1 MTHEVPSSLPP
12 ADAAAPRD
20 GAPRSTPAARPG
32 PGGPPATAAASPASA
47 TGPATTS
54 IAASPAATGSAAAEE
69 ADVIVVGAGP
79 AGSATASYLARA
91 GVNVLVLEKASF
103 PREKVCGDG
112 LTPRAVK
119 ALVGMGVPVGEQDGW
134 VRNKGLR
141 IIGGG
146 VRLELPWPELSSY
159 PGYGLVRSRL
169 DFDEILARTA
179 QKAGARLLEGVTVTG
194 PVLDENGRIA
204 GVRARP
210 SAGEAG
216 GPGAVSREDGTEG
229 STSGPAG
236 PERIYRA
243 RVVVAADGNSSRL
256 SLAMG
261 LNKRDDRPLG
271 VAVRTYYTSPR
282 HDDDYLESWLD
293 LWDGQRLLP
302 GYGWIFGMG
311 DGTSNVGLGMLN
323 TSSSFGNVDYRD
335 LLRRWL
341 AGMPPE
347 WGYLEENRTQPVRGA
362 ALPMG
367 FNRTPHYT
375 RGLLLAGDAGGM
387 VNPFNGEGIAYALE
401 SGELAAQVIAQ
412 ALARPDAAGA
422 ERVLMAYPQALK
434 AAYGGYYTLG
444 RRFVQAIGNPKVMQ
458 FATRHGMPRPA
469 LMRLT
474 LKLLANL
481 TESQGGDAA
490 DRVIHALSKMT
501 PAA

>member
-1 MTHEVPSSLPP
+1 VTHEVPPSLPP
-12 ADAAAPRD
+12 DAAA
-20 GAPRSTPAARPG
+20 APARGSAPGDTPVAG
-32 PGGPPATAAASPASA
+32 PGALSRSVRT
-47 TGPATTS
+47 
-54 IAASPAATGSAAAEE
+54 ED

-79 AGSATASYLARA
+79 AGSATATYLARA
-91 GVNVLVLEKASF
+91 GVDVLLLEKANF

-119 ALVGMGVPVGEQDGW
+119 ALVSMGVPVDERDGW

-159 PGYGLVRSRL
+159 PGYGLVRTRL

-194 PVLDENGRIA
+194 PVLDGTGRIV
-204 GVRARP
+204 GVKAR
-210 SAGEAG
+210 
-216 GPGAVSREDGTEG
+216 AVSVRGGDPPEPPDRRSAPRATELAG
-229 STSGPAG
+229 YPAD

-243 RVVVAADGNSSRL
+243 RIVVAADGNSSRL

-261 LNKRDDRPLG
+261 LGKRDDRPMG

-282 HDDDYLESWLD
+282 HEDDYLESWLD
-293 LWDGQRLLP
+293 LWDGQKLLP

-323 TSSSFGNVDYRD
+323 TSSSFRNVDYRD

-341 AGMPPE
+341 AGMPAE
-347 WGYLEENRTQPVRGA
+347 WGYVEENRTLPIRGA

-387 VNPFNGEGIAYALE
+387 VNPFNGEGIPYALE
-401 SGELAAQVIAQ
+401 SGELAAQFIAQ

-444 RRFVQAIGNPKVMQ
+444 RGFVQAIGNPKVMQ
-458 FATRHGMPRPA
+458 FATKHGMPRPA
-469 LMRLT
+469 LMRIT

-481 TESQGGDAA
+481 TEPRGGHATDW
-490 DRVIHALSKMT
+490 VIHALSKMT